1 MNTND
6 ILKPFTAKDQNGKD
20 FNVQDYV
27 GKKPLVIYFY
37 PKNFTPGCTKEAC
50 DFRDKNDEFVILGAE
65 VIGISGDS
73 DESHSR
79 FAKKYNLPFT
89 LLSDKSG
96 KIRRQLGVK
105 KNFLGLIPGRE
116 TFVFDK
122 TGKLV
127 MKYNS
132 MDATSH
138 IRKAL
143 KVVKELSES

>member
-1 MNTND
+1 MNLNEN
-6 ILKPFTAKDQNGKD
+6 LKPFTAKDQNANE
-20 FNVQDYV
+20 FSVADYI

-50 DFRDKNDEFVILGAE
+50 DFRDRNDEFLSLGAE
-65 VIGISGDS
+65 VIGVSADS
-73 DESHSR
+73 DASHSR

-89 LLSDKSG
+89 LLSDKNGSLR
-96 KIRRQLGVK
+96 KQFGVK
-105 KNFLGLIPGRE
+105 KNLLGLIPGRE

-122 TGKLV
+122 SGKLV

-143 KVVKELSES
+143 KVVKELAKS